1 MHKAT
6 KKKYIYENNMKVI
19 VTGTL
24 QRRIKNQSLFKI

>member
-6 KKKYIYENNMKVI
+6 KKKYTYENNMELI

-24 QRRIKNQSLFKI
+24 QRRIKN